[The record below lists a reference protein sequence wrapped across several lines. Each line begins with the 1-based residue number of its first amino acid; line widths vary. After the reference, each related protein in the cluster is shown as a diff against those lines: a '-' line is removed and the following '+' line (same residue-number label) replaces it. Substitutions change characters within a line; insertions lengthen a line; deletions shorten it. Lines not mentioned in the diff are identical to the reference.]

1 MITRKL
7 RNGLNATSGGQFA
20 PLSLVKPVFRS
31 ARAVVT
37 VSRVFFPKSTDL
49 ATKQTKRERHLATA
63 RANLTTGLTNG
74 RAANCPPE
82 VEFSRFRALSRR
94 QMTIPFSC

>member
-1 MITRKL
+1 MITRKR
-7 RNGLNATSGGQFA
+7 RNGLNATSGGQVA

-49 ATKQTKRERHLATA
+49 ATKQTKRERATA
-63 RANLTTGLTNG
+63 RAN
-74 RAANCPPE
+74 
-82 VEFSRFRALSRR
+82 
-94 QMTIPFSC
+94 